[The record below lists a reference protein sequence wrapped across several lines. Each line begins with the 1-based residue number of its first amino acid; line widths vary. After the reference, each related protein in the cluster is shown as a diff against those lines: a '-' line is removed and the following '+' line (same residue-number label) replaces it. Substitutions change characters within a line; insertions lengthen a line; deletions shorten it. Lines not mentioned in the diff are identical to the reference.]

1 LHHSSLV
8 KKCKLEIQLKK
19 KKKKRLEEYYML
31 IKRKRKMGVAI
42 IARDYEGEVFSI
54 NVCRKHTGAI
64 GVNMSI

>member
-1 LHHSSLV
+1 
-8 KKCKLEIQLKK
+8 
-19 KKKKRLEEYYML
+19 ML